1 MSNQMNEF
9 DQVFRERLSGQTATP
24 PPAVWDNIQ
33 STRTYG
39 HVVAN
44 RISTNWRIFGTLL
57 MLLLAGGSSIV
68 LFGEGESQK
77 YHAIQYDFNLEDIQ
91 QPITNNAI
99 TTSSNNST
107 TSTVALNY
115 NELEPNNRVQYSNIQ
130 LKEKEENNENQ
141 FPDLALVASVE
152 ASGFLRPDVE
162 NPKLSSYIEN
172 LEDWGSASPKGFT
185 RFYELDKINAKGVNT
200 KNIFG
205 TPKSVNVDW
214 DYVLPK
220 VERKTFMERSSIF
233 IAITPHSIYKT
244 MRADYNLS
252 SSFLEDRKKAENT
265 RLAYTASVMWQYEV
279 KKHRFIETGINYTQ
293 IYEEMSYEGEKRFSN
308 QYNFIE
314 IPLLLGFEDR
324 NAKWGWH
331 VKGGFGLQIYNT
343 YEGYTLKRVD
353 DFGGKEDDNRLYRR
367 SAVKNFIVNDHR
379 LTNNQARN
387 EVVSLEDEAEN
398 PYKSSGVINLHF
410 AAGITYYHSIKT
422 SFMISPSY
430 RQSVNSITKESAL
443 FSEKLSYM
451 GISFGTRVKF

>member
-1 MSNQMNEF
+1 MSDQMNEF

-33 STRTYG
+33 SSRTYG

-57 MLLLAGGSSIV
+57 MLLLAGGSSMV

-77 YHAIQYDFNLEDIQ
+77 YHAIQYD
-91 QPITNNAI
+91 NN
-99 TTSSNNST
+99 SNNNQT
-107 TSTVALNY
+107 HLNNITSTNSLNASTPTTVSLNNNTLQTS
-115 NELEPNNRVQYSNIQ
+115 NEGKSAIQ
-130 LKEKEENNENQ
+130 LIDDENNYENQ
-141 FPDLALVASVE
+141 FPDLALIASVE

-162 NPKLSSYIEN
+162 NPRLSSYIEN

-185 RFYELDKINAKGVNT
+185 RFFELDKIETKGVKS
-200 KNIFG
+200 KNVFG
-205 TPKSVNVDW
+205 APKSVKMDW

-220 VERKTFMERSSIF
+220 IERKTFMERSSIF

-265 RLAYTASVMWQYEV
+265 RLAYTASIMWQYEV

-314 IPLLLGFEDR
+314 IPFLLGFEDR

-353 DFGGKEDDNRLYRR
+353 DFGGKEEDNRLYRR

-387 EVVSLEDEAEN
+387 EVVNLEDEAEN
-398 PYKSSGVINLHF
+398 PYKTSGVINVHL
-410 AAGITYYHSIKT
+410 AAGITYFHSIKT

-430 RQSVNSITKESAL
+430 RQSINSITKESAL